1 MVEGGWWRV
10 RASLRVRDERSVY
23 REVFVEGICTVGVLD
38 TFFLRVAPEKH
49 SN

>member
-23 REVFVEGICTVGVLD
+23 REVIAENAVTTVVLD
-38 TFFLRVAPEKH
+38 TSAFGGH